1 MEQKNNVAIYS
12 LVFMVVGIFVGWLIW
27 GNNQMIPKGMH
38 EMGNGHMM
46 NDEVMS
52 MSGMMDGMMAELDG
66 KTGDEFDKAFLSE
79 MIVHHEGAVVMAE
92 AVLENS
98 KKPELLNLAK
108 DIIKAQTS
116 EIAQMKTW
124 LTDWYK

>member
-1 MEQKNNVAIYS
+1 MNTQNNTVYIVVA
-12 LVFMVVGIFVGWLIW
+12 LVLGVLVGYLVW
-27 GNNQMIPKGMH
+27 GT
-38 EMGNGHMM
+38 NGGERSAHMMPDGTMM

-79 MIVHHEGAVVMAE
+79 MIIHHEGAVDMAN

-98 KKPELLNLAK
+98 KRPELLNLAK

-124 LTDWYK
+124 LADWYK